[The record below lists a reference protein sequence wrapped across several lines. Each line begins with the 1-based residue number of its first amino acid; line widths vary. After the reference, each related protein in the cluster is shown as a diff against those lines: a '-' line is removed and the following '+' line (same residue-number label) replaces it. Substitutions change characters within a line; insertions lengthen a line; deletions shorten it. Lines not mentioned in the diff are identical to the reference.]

1 MANVFLAP
9 SDMAVLMRGNRTADA
24 EAQEITRDVARER
37 VWAALPE
44 HGSTGVA
51 EIMRLTGLA
60 FGTVAIALGDLRTT
74 NRLRDCSALMYG
86 RKG

>member
-9 SDMAVLMRGNRTADA
+9 EHAVAMRGNRTADA
-24 EAQEITRDVARER
+24 EAQAITRDVARER

-44 HGSTGVA
+44 HGSIGVA
-51 EIMRLTGLA
+51 EIKRLTGLG
-60 FGTVAIALGDLRTT
+60 FGAVAIALGDLRTT